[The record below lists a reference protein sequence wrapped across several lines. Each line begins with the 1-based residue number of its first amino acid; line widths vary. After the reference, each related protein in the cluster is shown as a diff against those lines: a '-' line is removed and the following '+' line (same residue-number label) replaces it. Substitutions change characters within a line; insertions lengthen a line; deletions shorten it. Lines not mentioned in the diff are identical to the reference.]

1 MQNKFQFPVRAVV
14 RRAIQGAGAWLA
26 VAALFAGCTH
36 SHLAE
41 DRRSAAERLL
51 AAQPPTFLTG
61 PMSVLLT
68 NSASYSARVQI
79 DTTSPLTTVQGTLL
93 GSHDKLVF
101 ARDPGKATK
110 KSTAG
115 GGFSFIWDVP
125 DNSGTVISEALQG
138 YAPADGGVRYTSVLT
153 QPDSVNSTPSSDSI
167 DGHPCRREQAS
178 VTASDGSIV
187 VFRVWRATDLKGLPL
202 RIESMSAPGSY
213 TITFSKVRLEQLSA
227 DLFNLGD
234 GYKRYSNPDTML
246 NEITVR
252 QQNVRKKEPETPDV
266 SPETPGTQGRFGVGQ

>member
-1 MQNKFQFPVRAVV
+1 M
-14 RRAIQGAGAWLA
+14 AICLA
-26 VAALFAGCTH
+26 SAALLAGCSR

-68 NSASYSARVQI
+68 NSASYSARVRI
-79 DTTSPLTTVQGTLL
+79 DTGSPQTTVEGTLL
-93 GSHDKLVF
+93 GRQDKLLF
-101 ARDPGKATK
+101 ARDPGKNTRK
-110 KSTAG
+110 RLAG

-138 YAPADGGVRYTSVLT
+138 YAPTDGGVRYTKVVT
-153 QPDSVNSTPSSDSI
+153 QPDSVNSAPADDAM
-167 DGHPCRREQAS
+167 DGHPCRREQVS
-178 VTASDGSIV
+178 VSASDGSTV
-187 VFRVWRATDLKGLPL
+187 VFRVWRATDLNNLPI
-202 RIESMSAPGSY
+202 RIDSMSAPGSY
-213 TITFSKVRLEQLSA
+213 SVTLSKVRLEQLSA
-227 DLFNLGD
+227 DVFQLAD
-234 GYKRYSNPDTML
+234 GYTRYSNPDMML

-266 SPETPGTQGRFGVGQ
+266 NPETPGSSQPRFGVGQ